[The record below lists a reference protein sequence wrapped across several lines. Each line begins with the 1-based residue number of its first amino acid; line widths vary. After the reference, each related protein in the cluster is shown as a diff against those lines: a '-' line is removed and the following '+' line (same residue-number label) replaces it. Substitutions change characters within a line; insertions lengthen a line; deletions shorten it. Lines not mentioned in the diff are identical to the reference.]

1 MTKLRKTEI
10 TVDFNGFFGHMCGVI
25 TRQLVREMFTEIL
38 KRCFLPTN
46 GAKCVKCMLFNS

>member
-38 KRCFLPTN
+38 KRFLPTN